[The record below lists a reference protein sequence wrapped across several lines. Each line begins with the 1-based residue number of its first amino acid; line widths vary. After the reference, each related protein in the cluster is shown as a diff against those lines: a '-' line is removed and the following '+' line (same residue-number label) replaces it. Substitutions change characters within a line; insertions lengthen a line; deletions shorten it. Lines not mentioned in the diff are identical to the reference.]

1 MKNKLNLKIIL
12 QNLGTSTCCCI
23 KLEKCNGITCHIDL
37 LHLYCM
43 FEPEYTEVAKD
54 HCLAIQVFK
63 QWNQYIFV
71 IYFVKHALPA
81 TTPVKNYLMDI
92 LQELPHFPR
101 SLCCPSI
108 TLTVKIL
115 YLRNSWRYR
124 VEIKTAH
131 SGLQILKVVINQTAK
146 STQTKDTVIKMG
158 FSYKLP

>member
-1 MKNKLNLKIIL
+1 MYHVFDTLLWFICWQLRLVTCKSSDLYSKHMKNKLNLKIIL
-12 QNLGTSTCCCI
+12 QNLGTSTCYCSYI

-54 HCLAIQVFK
+54 HCLAI
-63 QWNQYIFV
+63 
-71 IYFVKHALPA
+71 
-81 TTPVKNYLMDI
+81 
-92 LQELPHFPR
+92 LQLPHYPR
-101 SLCCPSI
+101 SLCGPSI

-124 VEIKTAH
+124 VEIKTAY